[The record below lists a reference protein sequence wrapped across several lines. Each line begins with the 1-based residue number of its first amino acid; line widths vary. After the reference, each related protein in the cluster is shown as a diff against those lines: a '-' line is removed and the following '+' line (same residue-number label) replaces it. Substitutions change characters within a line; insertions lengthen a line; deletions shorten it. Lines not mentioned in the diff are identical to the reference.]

1 MEQNNTYNQSDTT
14 QNEDFVKLQQWL
26 SLCISKWHWFLTSMI
41 VAGGL
46 AVLYVL
52 TTTPTYT
59 RKMSI
64 LIKDDDASSSL
75 SKEFGQFSDMA

>member
-41 VAGGL
+41 VVGGL
-46 AVLYVL
+46 AAKIA
-52 TTTPTYT
+52 
-59 RKMSI
+59 RKRSPANFSSPS
-64 LIKDDDASSSL
+64 LII
-75 SKEFGQFSDMA
+75 FIP

>member
-41 VAGGL
+41 VVGGL
-46 AVLYVL
+46 RYSEESFCNWFHGI
-52 TTTPTYT
+52 YQ
-59 RKMSI
+59 
-64 LIKDDDASSSL
+64 
-75 SKEFGQFSDMA
+75 G

>member
-41 VAGGL
+41 VVGGL
-46 AVLYVL
+46 AVLYANHNAYLHTKNVDSHQG
-52 TTTPTYT
+52 
-59 RKMSI
+59 R
-64 LIKDDDASSSL
+64 
-75 SKEFGQFSDMA
+75 